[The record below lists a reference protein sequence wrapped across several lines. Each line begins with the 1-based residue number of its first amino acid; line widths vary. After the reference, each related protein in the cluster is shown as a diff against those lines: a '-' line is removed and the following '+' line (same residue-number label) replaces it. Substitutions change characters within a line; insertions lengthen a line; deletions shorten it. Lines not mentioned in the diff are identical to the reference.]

1 MGRST
6 CKRDNNTNLNK
17 VQRSNGR
24 VSQNKEPGEGGGD
37 SADERGGDA
46 RRLA

>member
-1 MGRST
+1 MPILWVS
-6 CKRDNNTNLNK
+6 K
-17 VQRSNGR
+17 VIERASRFEKPHKIAINR
-24 VSQNKEPGEGGGD
+24 LVDPRGGD

>member
-1 MGRST
+1 MPI
-6 CKRDNNTNLNK
+6 LWVYK
-17 VQRSNGR
+17 VIERASRFEKPHKIAINR
-24 VSQNKEPGEGGGD
+24 LVDPRGD